1 MADTT
6 PQIQESQR
14 ILVRINIKISTT
26 RLIFKLQKI
35 KDKVSKEAEKKR
47 FMYRGTKA

>member
-6 PQIQESQR
+6 QQIQESQR
-14 ILVRINIKISTT
+14 IQIRINIKISTT

-35 KDKVSKEAEKKR
+35 KDKVAKGAEEKSL
-47 FMYRGTKA
+47 MYRDTKT